1 VEGIPPSI
9 RMKISALLI
18 WLLAISA
25 SAQGKPP
32 GPDAADA
39 ELISDALKAG
49 PAYITEHASI
59 VAWPKTPGDVYRTLR
74 QGTNGWTC
82 LPSFPGTPH
91 DEPMWCL
98 DAVFL
103 KFFQDAVTKRPVQI
117 DRVGVCYMYAGGWV
131 PNAPH
136 TPAKVSDYHAGPHIM
151 IVVPKGAGLE
161 GYTTDPT
168 TGGIYLNRIRGIDMP
183 YLVIP
188 IHEWP
193 KP

>member
-1 VEGIPPSI
+1 
-9 RMKISALLI
+9 M
-18 WLLAISA
+18 
-25 SAQGKPP
+25 
-32 GPDAADA
+32 DA

-59 VAWPKTPGDVYRTLR
+59 AAWPKAPGDVYRTLR

-91 DEPMWCL
+91 DEPMCL

-103 KFFQDAVTKRPVQI
+103 KFFQDAVAKRPVHV

-136 TPAKVSDYHAGPHIM
+136 TSAKPSDYQAGPHIM

-168 TGGIYLNRIRGIDMP
+168 AGGIYRIGFRGLICP
-183 YLVIP
+183 TWSFPFTNGLSTRPKKEP
-188 IHEWP
+188 I
-193 KP
+193 